1 MKKCIIVSVLIVI
14 SLSFKLPSVSGQK
27 IGLCIA
33 NQYSER
39 WIKEASLMTEG
50 LKKQGA
56 EVLLET
62 AEDNSEKQVIQAQ
75 KLIDSGVKVLIVVSV
90 DCAASAKIVEIAH
103 KAGVIVI
110 AYDRLILNSDLD
122 YYVSFNS
129 VKVGELLASHLLK
142 LKPTGN
148 YIFFNGPLVD
158 FNSKLIREGVMNV
171 LGEPLK
177 HGSITLVLDKNLNEW
192 AELEGYMEMS
202 TYLSGKNPK
211 PDAVITGADV
221 IGVGVANAL
230 DEHNLATTVPVVG
243 QDGDLQACKGI
254 VNGKYSATIL
264 KSPKNLAAEVVLLAY
279 KLAKNEKVDK
289 STFKFVNNGKVDVP
303 SLLLE
308 PKLIEK
314 SNMDKDVIQS
324 GHLTRE
330 QVYQK

>member
-1 MKKCIIVSVLIVI
+1 
-14 SLSFKLPSVSGQK
+14 
-27 IGLCIA
+27 
-33 NQYSER
+33 
-39 WIKEASLMTEG
+39 
-50 LKKQGA
+50 
-56 EVLLET
+56 
-62 AEDNSEKQVIQAQ
+62 
-75 KLIDSGVKVLIVVSV
+75 
-90 DCAASAKIVEIAH
+90 
-103 KAGVIVI
+103 
-110 AYDRLILNSDLD
+110 
-122 YYVSFNS
+122 
-129 VKVGELLASHLLK
+129 
-142 LKPTGN
+142 
-148 YIFFNGPLVD
+148 
-158 FNSKLIREGVMNV
+158 MNV